1 MKTTRMKLLVVA
13 LTVLGLSAGVVAG
26 MLVSRLPAT
35 DRGTGG
41 PSPHPPGMSPALVE
55 QLGLTQD
62 QQDKMKAIWEG
73 VRGDVQQCF
82 QQAQDLQKQRDNDV
96 LAMLN
101 DEQKAKFEKLSKDYA
116 LRFDKLTQQREQA
129 FEKAVDET

>member
-26 MLVSRLPAT
+26 MLVSRLPSAG
-35 DRGTGG
+35 DRGGG
-41 PSPHPPGMSPALVE
+41 PGPHGPPGMSPALVE

-62 QQDKMKAIWEG
+62 QQDKMKSIWEG

-82 QQAQDLQKQRDNDV
+82 QQAQDLQKQRDNAV
-96 LAMLN
+96 LELLN
-101 DEQKAKFEKLSKDYA
+101 DEQKAK
-116 LRFDKLTQQREQA
+116 
-129 FEKAVDET
+129 